1 MDTKLGLVVPNV
13 KNVESKSVLEIALDL
28 QSLQK
33 SGQAGA
39 FKPDD
44 LRGGTFTL
52 SNIGSVSVPLMLDSS
67 VCVMEES

>member
-13 KNVESKSVLEIALDL
+13 KNVESKSILEIAIDL
-28 QSLQK
+28 QNLQQN
-33 SGQAGA
+33 GQAGA

-52 SNIGSVSVPLMLDSS
+52 SNIGSVRLVLFRIHDKFIQNF
-67 VCVMEES
+67 